1 MQFFKIFDQ
10 AGFVTVWALQLR
22 PVGATLQLRYTGCFL
37 RQLLLLQ
44 STGSKARG
52 LQQLWFLD
60 SRAQAPYLWFV
71 GLVAARDVGAS
82 HVRMESMSP
91 SLAAKFFTT
100 QPLSK
105 PSYLLSDPIKR
116 WSSHW
121 MYVPLEKHIFQGVQ
135 ETKRF
140 IEINFYIF
148 RFCLLS
154 PKTVCF

>member
-1 MQFFKIFDQ
+1 MS
-10 AGFVTVWALQLR
+10 G
-22 PVGATLQLRYTGCFL
+22 
-37 RQLLLLQ
+37 
-44 STGSKARG
+44 
-52 LQQLWFLD
+52 
-60 SRAQAPYLWFV
+60 
-71 GLVAARDVGAS
+71 
-82 HVRMESMSP
+82 MESMSP

-135 ETKRF
+135 ETKHF